1 MITFFNEE
9 YKPVE
14 DVRFDAKTEDV
25 SVTNCSEDKT
35 LSMFLHQDCFGA
47 MLKYPYMWIEY
58 VSNDSALEKD
68 SPIVQQLIPLWHL
81 FNTTMRL
88 FVQK

>member
-1 MITFFNEE
+1 
-9 YKPVE
+9 
-14 DVRFDAKTEDV
+14 
-25 SVTNCSEDKT
+25 
-35 LSMFLHQDCFGA
+35 MFLHQDCFDA

-58 VSNDSALEKD
+58 VSDDSALEKD